1 MQQQRAALANGARGA
16 RSSIPHTLT
25 PDSLTCLF
33 LGKVRLNHS
42 DRVVAAEMGL
52 EHKNTQKWTKIVR
65 DFYFTNDTFIQRN
78 MNLNN
83 PANLWA
89 LLQQGIDATTRD
101 QRTTAIY
108 GHLTRPGTSLL
119 VCMIDSRAVR
129 IQKSSD
135 SYLQKRTMSS
145 KIQDN
150 AVQKMTISTCEGL
163 PMINFPLMCSSLLQA
178 QMTVIVNT

>member
-145 KIQDN
+145 KIHI
-150 AVQKMTISTCEGL
+150 T
-163 PMINFPLMCSSLLQA
+163 
-178 QMTVIVNT
+178 

>member
-33 LGKVRLNHS
+33 LGKVQLNHS

-52 EHKNTQKWTKIVR
+52 EHKKLKWTKIVR

-101 QRTTAIY
+101 QYTTAIY
-108 GHLTRPGTSLL
+108 GYLIRPGTSPL
-119 VCMIDSRAVR
+119 VCIIDSHAVK
-129 IQKSSD
+129 ILKSSD
-135 SYLQKRTMSS
+135 IYLQKRTM
-145 KIQDN
+145 
-150 AVQKMTISTCEGL
+150 
-163 PMINFPLMCSSLLQA
+163 
-178 QMTVIVNT
+178 